1 MERFGPFLLEARLDG
16 GGKFEIWRASR
27 ADDPY
32 RGEARQCVV
41 LRIAEAA
48 AQRRW
53 PAWAD
58 PAVAKQLRHRTVVRM
73 LEDGS
78 SNGRRWFSFEHV
90 DGVDLRQLLHG
101 GAVPRNVA
109 LAITHDLVDALA
121 AASHVVGGNG
131 RPFELVHGSIAPR
144 WVLVSRLGDVK
155 LGGFGI
161 GYLKPER
168 RSGYDE
174 SIWSP
179 ERLLGVPDAT
189 AQSDLFQVG
198 LVLHRLLVG
207 VDYVSQAQ
215 ARIMEA
221 VTRRNVARSVL
232 PEIEPRLDTFLR
244 LLLAERPQDRF
255 ATPARAMEALAA
267 ITADGPDV
275 RSWLASR
282 T

>member
-1 MERFGPFLLEARLDG
+1 MQRFGPFLLEARLDG
-16 GGKFEIWRASR
+16 GGQFELWRASR

-41 LRIAEAA
+41 LRLAEDAA
-48 AQRRW
+48 HRRW

-58 PAVAKQLRHRTVVRM
+58 PAVARLLRHPAVVRM
-73 LEDGS
+73 LDDGTLD
-78 SNGRRWFSFEHV
+78 GQRWFSFEHV
-90 DGVDLRQLLHG
+90 DGIDLRRLLG
-101 GAVPRNVA
+101 DGPLPRNVA
-109 LAITHDLVDALA
+109 LAITHALVDALC
-121 AASHVVGGNG
+121 AASSLKAADG
-131 RPFELVHGSIAPR
+131 RPFELVHGAIAPR

-198 LVLHRLLVG
+198 LVLHRMLFG

-215 ARIMEA
+215 ARIREA
-221 VTRRNVARSVL
+221 VTRRDVARSVL
-232 PEIEPRLDTFLR
+232 PETEPRLDALLR

-255 ATPARAMEALAA
+255 ATHARAREALAA
-267 ITADGPDV
+267 VTAEGPEV
-275 RSWLASR
+275 RAWLASR